1 MDLHGMSQQHF
12 HVSFEFIRQINS
24 PNNMCYSFHPA
35 ASTFEL
41 VSEET
46 FNEILFTKIQLGHD
60 AFQQFV
66 EDLVGD
72 SVKFQM
78 K

>member
-1 MDLHGMSQQHF
+1 
-12 HVSFEFIRQINS
+12 
-24 PNNMCYSFHPA
+24 MCYSFHPA